1 MVIIRQWYLCSQVI
15 GPILV
20 EVDSPVFTDHI
31 AVSTKQYA
39 GTRYLVA
46 QWDKSG
52 FADKDLI
59 YRYSYAVG
67 RFLLRVACVIFPWDL
82 CQISTAVHKY

>member
-1 MVIIRQWYLCSQVI
+1 MFIVRQCYLCSQVI

-31 AVSTKQYA
+31 TVSVKEHA
-39 GTRYLVA
+39 GTKYLVG
-46 QWDKSG
+46 QWDKSA
-52 FADKDLI
+52 FAAENLI

-67 RFLLRVACVIFPWDL
+67 RFLLRVTHLISPLDL
-82 CQISTAVHKY
+82 CQISTAVHIC

>member
-1 MVIIRQWYLCSQVI
+1 MI

-31 AVSTKQYA
+31 AVSVKEHVGTK
-39 GTRYLVA
+39 YLVG

-52 FADKDLI
+52 FSATDLI

-67 RFLLRVACVIFPWDL
+67 RLLLRITHLISPGICVKLIV
-82 CQISTAVHKY
+82 AVHIC